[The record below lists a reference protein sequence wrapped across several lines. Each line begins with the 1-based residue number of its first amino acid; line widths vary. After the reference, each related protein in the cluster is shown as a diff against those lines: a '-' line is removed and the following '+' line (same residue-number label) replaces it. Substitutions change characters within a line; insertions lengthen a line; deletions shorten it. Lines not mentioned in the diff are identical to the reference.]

1 MGNRATVV
9 VVDFGV
15 IVVVVDYVNFVV
27 VALLDVADH
36 IIGSCATQ
44 KLVPGSDSVSHLK
57 LMRDWI

>member
-15 IVVVVDYVNFVV
+15 IVVDYVNFVV

-36 IIGSCATQ
+36 IIGSCAT
-44 KLVPGSDSVSHLK
+44 KK
-57 LMRDWI
+57 

>member
-1 MGNRATVV
+1 MGNGATV
-9 VVDFGV
+9 V
-15 IVVVVDYVNFVV
+15 IVVVLDDVNFVV

-57 LMRDWI
+57 LMRDLI